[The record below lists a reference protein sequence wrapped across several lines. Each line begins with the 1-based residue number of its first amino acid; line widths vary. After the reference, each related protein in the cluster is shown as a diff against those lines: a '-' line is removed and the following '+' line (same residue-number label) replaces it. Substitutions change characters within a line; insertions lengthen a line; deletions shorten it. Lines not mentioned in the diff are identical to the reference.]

1 MLRRGAMVMC
11 LVAGLLLGS
20 GSTAGAAE
28 PLVAQ
33 WPFDSH
39 QTTGAGDVTYDV
51 SGNNLTLT
59 SPAGTMQMGTAGG
72 KFGGYLSS
80 SNVNTLQVTS
90 PLLAPAQLTLLAWIK
105 QNGDPGVLHYI
116 AGRGDDAGNC
126 GGSSYALYTG
136 YSGSPGLHF
145 YIRSGN
151 QNILTDVP
159 ATSTVFDGNWHLI
172 AGTYDGTSIRL
183 FVDGTQ
189 IGAAKPAGAI
199 NYSLPDSSFYVDGY
213 PYAACGG
220 SPDFPGLIDEARVYD
235 RALTATELG
244 RLAAAPGP
252 TPPTLVP
259 DAGSTT
265 TTSTTSART
274 SSTSSTAT
282 ATVSAIPTPTVSTSA
297 SATSPASA
305 APPVASFRPI
315 ASALAPKGTTILDAS
330 QSSGATTL
338 KWDLSGD
345 GKPDVTC
352 PASQPYIAL
361 TPQATIKGSIG
372 LQASRGSGVVS
383 FTSQPLTLLNPAAA
397 VAPAGAVKYGPPS
410 VAVCATSASAPVT
423 SPLNR
428 VPLQSVVTALLCTQQ
443 TVVAQ
448 LISAQGCF
456 VHTTDENNVP
466 TDVRQ
471 IVHNDYAS
479 TQESAVAAFYC
490 TRIGQTLPDGTLVTQ
505 ALCDYTKQ
513 EFDVHYDV
521 YVSSTTVDLDGIT
534 VKPLGDSSI
543 VVFPELQRIIA
554 SNALMTWGGA
564 PVRTGEIDLNLGNDI
579 GISHID
585 CTTDYACGG
594 SQSIARYSG
603 QDLQSI
609 AGFSVDGSVD
619 LALAGING
627 QRYSIGTVRLKL
639 PGEFALFGGDPPSGT
654 VQVTAQ
660 NGTGLQ
666 LDSLDLEVPS
676 ADIGPVSFTN
686 VAFRYATHGHLDN
699 DDCSGDEWKAQADVF
714 LDGGDGGG
722 TGFQLAP
729 PPSQNGIGFCQG
741 SFHNAGGAVMFSGAA
756 APEIF
761 PGVFL
766 DNFNFALQLDPFLVR
781 IGGGVNVGDISRV
794 TGTALLAFPTINHT
808 YTLSAQDAGQDLAAL
823 AGRVLSATTIAAGG
837 TVSVNFPGLGYIG
850 LGSGAAMY
858 SLPNYIYAAGAVH
871 LFVPGMS
878 IDGGASLETRL
889 GTGYFQAHVGGTAC
903 LAGIKDGVCL
913 GADGYVTSSGMV
925 ACFTITVFGQSVHP
939 GAGIDWA
946 HRKLKLWPVDGC
958 KPSEFGVVFG
968 PARAA
973 AANTL
978 TFKVVKG
985 ETVKN
990 LRLAG
995 TGAPPIV
1002 RVTTP
1007 GGETLT
1013 VDGNDWVASRHMVGV
1028 RDTYDNATYFGIKNG
1043 TPGTYTI
1050 TRLPGSSAFAGLEA
1064 TRPGFDEGLTAKVTG
1079 TGATRRL
1086 VYDAGKTS
1094 PGTRISFAVTG
1105 GNMAQ
1110 PIGTVSGG
1118 HGSIAFTPLAG
1129 PAGKRTIVATG
1140 TYGSSPFAPQ
1150 TLASFRVGAARPI
1163 GRSGGVRV
1171 RRVGKTLHVSW
1182 SPVPGATSYGLVAQ
1196 FDAGS
1201 ELQRPVKAGRRSF
1214 VVAGVPLTESGTVR
1228 VSAMDALGHWGK
1240 PRVSN
1245 HFKATQAFP
1254 SAFQTKT
1261 HNERLTELAALRA
1274 QGSHHRRR

>member
-1 MLRRGAMVMC
+1 MVGV
-11 LVAGLLLGS
+11 VAALLAAA
-20 GSTAGAAE
+20 TPAIAAE

-33 WPFDSH
+33 WPLDSH
-39 QTTGAGDVTYDV
+39 QTSGANDVTPDV
-51 SGNNLTLT
+51 SGNSLALT
-59 SPAGTMQMGTAGG
+59 SAAGTMQMGTAGG

-80 SNVNTLQVTS
+80 ANTTVLQTTS
-90 PLLAPAQLTLLAWIK
+90 SLLAPAQLTLLAWVK
-105 QNGDPGVLHYI
+105 QSGDPGVGHYI
-116 AGRGDDAGNC
+116 AGRGDDAGTC

-136 YSGSPGLHF
+136 YPGDPNPGLHF
-145 YIRSGN
+145 YIRSGTMVYR
-151 QNILTDVP
+151 TDAA
-159 ATSTVFDGNWHLI
+159 ATSTVFDGNWHLV
-172 AGTYDGTSIRL
+172 AGTFDGTSIHL
-183 FVDGTQ
+183 YVDGNEVGTAK
-189 IGAAKPAGAI
+189 AAGPI
-199 NYSLPDSSFYVDGY
+199 NYSLTHSSFYVDGY
-213 PYAACGG
+213 PYACGG
-220 SPDFPGLIDEARVYD
+220 SPDFPGLIDEVRVYD
-235 RALTATELG
+235 RALTTTELG

-252 TPPTLVP
+252 TPPDLVP

-265 TTSTTSART
+265 TTAT
-274 SSTSSTAT
+274 SSASASSTAT
-282 ATVSAIPTPTVSTSA
+282 AIATPTVSSTA
-297 SATSPASA
+297 SATSTA
-305 APPVASFRPI
+305 AAPPPVASFRPI

-330 QSSGATTL
+330 QSSGATSL
-338 KWDLSGD
+338 AWDLSGD

-361 TPQATIKGSIG
+361 TPQSTIRGSIG
-372 LQASRGSGVVS
+372 LQASRGKSVVS
-383 FTSQPLTLLNPAAA
+383 FTSQPLTLLNPASAN
-397 VAPAGAVKYGPPS
+397 APAGAVKYGPPS
-410 VAVCATSASAPVT
+410 VAVCATSPSAPVST
-423 SPLNR
+423 PLNR
-428 VPLQSVVTALLCTQQ
+428 VPLKSIITALECTPQ
-443 TVVAQ
+443 TVIAQ

-456 VHTTDENNVP
+456 IHTTDENNVP

-471 IVHNDYAS
+471 IVHNDYVSAGI
-479 TQESAVAAFYC
+479 SAVAAFYC
-490 TRIGQTLPDGTLVTQ
+490 SRIGQTLADGTVITQ

-521 YVSSTTVDLDGIT
+521 YVSSTPVDLDGIT

-543 VVFPELQRIIA
+543 VVYPELQRIIA
-554 SNALMTWGGA
+554 SDALMTWGGA
-564 PVRTGEIDLNLGNDI
+564 PVRTGEIDLNLGNDVSL
-579 GISHID
+579 SHID
-585 CTTDYACGG
+585 CGYDYACGG

-603 QDLQSI
+603 KDLQSI

-627 QRYSIGTVRLKL
+627 QRYSEGTVRLKL

-666 LDSLDLEVPS
+666 LDNLDLSVPS

-686 VAFRYATHGHLDN
+686 LGFRYATHGHLDN
-699 DDCSGDEWKAQADVF
+699 DDCPGNEWKAQADVF
-714 LDGGDGGG
+714 LGGGDAGG
-722 TGFQLAP
+722 TGFELAP

-766 DNFNFALQLDPFLVR
+766 DNINFALQLDPFLVR

-794 TGTALLAFPTINHT
+794 TGTALLAFPSIGHS
-808 YTLSAQDAGQDLAAL
+808 YTLSAQDAGTDLAAL
-823 AGRVLSATTIAAGG
+823 AGRVLTATTIAAGG
-837 TVSVNFPGLGYIG
+837 TVYVNFPGLGYIQ

-889 GTGYFQAHVGGTAC
+889 GTGYFQAHLGGKAC
-903 LAGIKDGVCL
+903 IAGVEGGLCL

-925 ACFTITVFGQSVHP
+925 ACLTISAFGGTVHP

-958 KPSEFGVVFG
+958 KPSEFGVVAG
-968 PARAA
+968 GARVA

-995 TGAPPIV
+995 SGAPPIV
-1002 RVTTP
+1002 QVKTP

-1013 VDGNDWVASRHMVGV
+1013 VNGNDWVTSRHMVGV
-1028 RDTYDNATYFGIKNG
+1028 RDTADNATYFGVKDG

-1064 TRPGFDEGLTAKVTG
+1064 TRPGFDETLTAKVTG
-1079 TGATRRL
+1079 SGATRRL
-1086 VYDAGKTS
+1086 VYRAGRTS
-1094 PGTRISFAVTG
+1094 PGTRITFALQG

-1110 PIGTVSGG
+1110 TIGTVSGG

-1129 PAGKRTIVATG
+1129 PAGKRTVVAIG

-1150 TLASFRVGAARPI
+1150 TLAGFRVGAARPI
-1163 GRSGGVRV
+1163 GRPAAVRV
-1171 RRVGKTLHVSW
+1171 RRVGKTLHVTW
-1182 SPVPGATSYGLVAQ
+1182 SPVPGATSYGLRVH

-1201 ELQRPVKAGRRSF
+1201 ELQRRVKPGHRSL
-1214 VVAGVPLTESGTVR
+1214 VITSVPLTESGTVR
-1228 VSAMDALGHWGK
+1228 VSAMGALGRWSK
-1240 PRVSN
+1240 PRASN
-1245 HFKATQAFP
+1245 HFRATQAFP
-1254 SAFQTKT
+1254 SALQTAK
-1261 HNERLTELAALRA
+1261 HNERLTLGTARAALRRH
-1274 QGSHHRRR
+1274 GT

>member
-1 MLRRGAMVMC
+1 MRRTYTLLTIYAVA
-11 LVAGLLLGS
+11 LV
-20 GSTAGAAE
+20 TALATASAALAVE

-33 WPFDSH
+33 WPLDTH
-39 QTTGAGDVTYDV
+39 QTSGGSDSTADV
-51 SGNNLTLT
+51 SGNGLALT
-59 SPAGTMQMGTAGG
+59 SPSGTMQMGTAGG
-72 KFGGYLSS
+72 KFGDYLSS
-80 SNVNTLQVTS
+80 ANTTVLQTS
-90 PLLAPAQLTLLAWIK
+90 SSLLAPAQLTLLAWIK
-105 QNGDPGVLHYI
+105 QSGDPGVLHYI

-136 YSGSPGLHF
+136 YNGNPGLHF

-159 ATSTVFDGNWHLI
+159 STASVFDGNWHLI
-172 AGTYDGTSIRL
+172 AGTYDGSAIRL
-183 FVDGTQ
+183 YVDGTQ

-213 PYAACGG
+213 PYACGG
-220 SPDFPGLIDEARVYD
+220 SPDFPGQIDEVRVYD

-252 TPPTLVP
+252 TPPDLVP
-259 DAGSTT
+259 DAESTT
-265 TTSTTSART
+265 TTAT
-274 SSTSSTAT
+274 SSASASSTAT
-282 ATVSAIPTPTVSTSA
+282 AIATPTTST
-297 SATSPASA
+297 ATSTTAGAP
-305 APPVASFRPI
+305 PPVASFRPI
-315 ASALAPKGTTILDAS
+315 TSALAPKGTTILDAS
-330 QSSGATTL
+330 QSSGATSL
-338 KWDLSGD
+338 GWDLSGD

-361 TPQATIKGSIG
+361 TPQSTIRGSIG
-372 LQASRGSGVVS
+372 LQASRGKSVVS
-383 FTSQPLTLLNPAAA
+383 FTSQPLTVLNPASAN
-397 VAPAGAVKYGPPS
+397 APAGAVKYGPPS
-410 VAVCATSASAPVT
+410 VAVCATSPGAAVG
-423 SPLNR
+423 SPAGLAR
-428 VPLQSVVTALLCTQQ
+428 LPLKSVLTALECTPQ
-443 TVVAQ
+443 TVIAQ

-456 VHTTDENNVP
+456 VHTTDESNVP

-471 IVHNDYAS
+471 IVHDDYVSAGM
-479 TQESAVAAFYC
+479 SAVAAFYC
-490 TRIGQTLPDGTLVTQ
+490 SRIGQTLSDGTVITQ

-521 YVSSTTVDLDGIT
+521 YVSSTPVDLNGII
-534 VKPLGDSSI
+534 VKPLGNSSI

-554 SNALMTWGGA
+554 SDALMTWGGA
-564 PVRTGEIDLNLGNDI
+564 PVRTGEIDLNLGNDVS
-579 GISHID
+579 ISHIE
-585 CTTDYACGG
+585 CTYDYACGG

-603 QDLQSI
+603 KDLQAI

-627 QRYSIGTVRLKL
+627 QRYSEGTVRLKL

-666 LDSLDLEVPS
+666 LDNINLSVPS

-714 LDGGDGGG
+714 LGGDDGGG
-722 TGFQLAP
+722 TGFELAP
-729 PPSQNGIGFCQG
+729 PPSQNGIGFCEG

-766 DNFNFALQLDPFLVR
+766 DNINFALQLDPFLVR

-794 TGTALLAFPTINHT
+794 TGTALLAFPDIGHP
-808 YTLSAQDAGQDLAAL
+808 YTLSAQDAGTDLAAL
-823 AGRVLSATTIAAGG
+823 AGRVLTATTIAAGG
-837 TVSVNFPGLGYIG
+837 TVYVSFPGLGYIQ

-889 GTGYFQAHVGGTAC
+889 GTGYFQAHVGGKAC
-903 LAGIKDGVCL
+903 IAGVESGLCL

-925 ACFTITVFGQSVHP
+925 ACFSISAFGGTIRP

-946 HRKLKLWPVDGC
+946 HRRIKLWPVDGC

-968 PARAA
+968 RSARVA

-978 TFKVVKG
+978 SFKVAKG

-1013 VDGNDWVASRHMVGV
+1013 VDGNDWVTSPHMVGV
-1028 RDTYDNATYFGIKNG
+1028 RDTADNATYFGVKNG

-1050 TRLPGSSAFAGLEA
+1050 TRLPGSSAFAGLQA
-1064 TRPGFDEGLTAKVTG
+1064 TQPGFDEALTAKVTG
-1079 TGATRRL
+1079 SGASRRL
-1086 VYDAGKTS
+1086 VYRAGRTS
-1094 PGTRISFAVTG
+1094 PGTRITFALQG

-1110 PIGTVSGG
+1110 TIGTVSGG

-1129 PAGKRTIVATG
+1129 PAGKRTVVAIG

-1163 GRSGGVRV
+1163 GRPAAVRV
-1171 RRVGKTLHVSW
+1171 RRVGKTLHVTW
-1182 SPVPGATSYGLVAQ
+1182 SPVPGATSYGLRVH

-1201 ELQRPVKAGRRSF
+1201 ELQRRVKPGHRSL
-1214 VVAGVPLTESGTVR
+1214 VITGVPLTESGTVR
-1228 VSAMDALGHWGK
+1228 VSAMGALGRWSK
-1240 PRVSN
+1240 PRASN

-1254 SAFQTKT
+1254 SLFQSKT
-1261 HNERLTELAALRA
+1261 HNERLAYAKEL
-1274 QGSHHRRR
+1274 RRH